1 MYYMKR
7 HPTSL
12 DKMDLFHTLLSRVS
26 IFFGRGLHPT
36 NIGFLVGQTMQ
47 DYIVFDCHTETT
59 LIMETTV
66 PTTARDPSMEDAL
79 NSSLL
84 LPEFDDKENDPIA
97 VDNLGI
103 YSELDH
109 QRLAGIMSL
118 FFKKFPPGLIHYY
131 ANPKA
136 LKGLVLAEAQMS
148 GFNVAIQGSSIVC
161 GKHDPPTR
169 SKKNSDFLPPLKRR
183 KTVSRR
189 CSCTFKISFTL
200 ASRLI
205 EGAPL
210 KAI

>member
-1 MYYMKR
+1 
-7 HPTSL
+7 
-12 DKMDLFHTLLSRVS
+12 
-26 IFFGRGLHPT
+26 
-36 NIGFLVGQTMQ
+36 MQ
-47 DYIVFDCHTETT
+47 DYIFFDCHTETT

-66 PTTARDPSMEDAL
+66 PTTARDPSMEDNITAL

-109 QRLAGIMSL
+109 QRLAGIRSL
-118 FFKKFPPGLIHYY
+118 FFNNFPPSLIHCY
-131 ANPKA
+131 ANSKA
-136 LKGLVLAEAQMS
+136 LKELVLAEAQMS

-161 GKHDPPTR
+161 GKHDPSTR

-200 ASRLI
+200 ASRI
-205 EGAPL
+205 IKEPL
-210 KAI
+210 